1 MKVGFIINDLDSM
14 NLKKDTSAY
23 LMKEAF
29 VRDYEVRIFNV
40 SDVTYKDNDL
50 YANSK
55 RVYFEDSEHIKFS
68 LQNPE
73 NIKIKEFDYIIN
85 RVNPPFNKEYLYLTQ
100 LFQLSGVDC
109 INSAKSLRENNEKL
123 IILNFPDLIPYTRV
137 TNSLDEIKTVFDK
150 GFEKVVLK
158 PLDGMGGKSIF
169 FVHKDDKNLN
179 VIWETITQRG
189 KKHIIAQE
197 YVDAAKKGDNRL
209 TFINYELLPKKL
221 IRLASDRDFR
231 GNLAVGAT
239 SKVEDISDSDRD
251 IAAKITPYLKENK
264 IYFAGA
270 DLLGNKL
277 SEINFTSPTCLQE
290 IHRGSDINP
299 GTFFWDNLKEKKI
312 E

>member
-14 NLKKDTSAY
+14 DLKKDTSVY

-29 VRDYEVRIFNV
+29 DRGHEVRIFDV
-40 SDVTYKDNDL
+40 CDVTYKDNDL
-50 YANSK
+50 YADSSK
-55 RVYFEDSEHIKFS
+55 VHFDNPDNLKFS

-73 NIKIKEFDYIIN
+73 NSRIKELNYVIN

-100 LFQLSGVDC
+100 LLEVSGVDC

-123 IILNFPDLIPYTRV
+123 IILNFLDLIPYTKV
-137 TNSLDEIKTVFDK
+137 TNSLDEIKTIFDK

-169 FVHKDDKNLN
+169 FVNKDDKNLN
-179 VIWETITQRG
+179 VVWETITQGGR
-189 KKHIIAQE
+189 KHIIAQE
-197 YVDAAKKGDNRL
+197 YVDASKEGDNRL

-221 IRLASDRDFR
+221 IRLASDSDFR

-239 SKVEDISDSDRD
+239 SKVEDVSDFDKD
-251 IAAKITPYLKENK
+251 IAAKIIPYLKENK

-270 DLLGNKL
+270 DLLGDKL
-277 SEINFTSPTCLQE
+277 SEINLTSPTCLQE
-290 IHRGSDINP
+290 IDRGSDINP
-299 GTFFWDNLKEKKI
+299 GEIFWDNLEENKN
-312 E
+312 